1 VHSEMRLYFVFAHVN
16 SRQYDLSHIS
26 VKLGEPCV
34 LFRPNDVFQC
44 FSDVISLFTLLMY
57 GKYDFPFDELALQL
71 ARDVLREQ
79 EYHVDSCAHVNTPA
93 YLLFNV
99 NS

>member
-1 VHSEMRLYFVFAHVN
+1 MN
-16 SRQYDLSHIS
+16 
-26 VKLGEPCV
+26 
-34 LFRPNDVFQC
+34 
-44 FSDVISLFTLLMY
+44 
-57 GKYDFPFDELALQL
+57 GKYDFPFNELALQF

-79 EYHVDSCAHVNTPA
+79 EYHVYSCTHVNTPA